1 MTFALLIGN
10 LARFW
15 KSVTYNLNL
24 TWTVGWAPA
33 ALKRGQIVYT
43 KIPYSACMNSFR
55 IQRLDSFHAI
65 SHGIPIR
72 PGSGPPRRPNR
83 SATAR
88 VGGTALRGPPL
99 VMLHQQSTYRPPRV
113 GAHRQ
118 PSYTVRTVRTQNT
131 DFGVTISKFLIL
143 KLVIIDMQ

>member
-1 MTFALLIGN
+1 MGTSRRESQTGPSPELFPG
-10 LARFW
+10 R
-15 KSVTYNLNL
+15 SR
-24 TWTVGWAPA
+24 GA
-33 ALKRGQIVYT
+33 ALKSGQIVYT

-88 VGGTALRGPPL
+88 VHDVRLLASPRGSVGRLL
-99 VMLHQQSTYRPPRV
+99 VMLVSRLPTDPHVSDAVGSQVTRYARYAPRTLISVLQSRSSCV
-113 GAHRQ
+113 IN
-118 PSYTVRTVRTQNT
+118 SY
-131 DFGVTISKFLIL
+131 
-143 KLVIIDMQ
+143 